1 MCFVKFVL
9 VLIVNV
15 FVLSGGWVINEVDFP
30 SLQGKGLD
38 PEDGN
43 DVEEFNE
50 LRFSLIYPGTKWCGA
65 GNVAD
70 SYDDLGSSRETDKC
84 CRAHDFCPDVISA
97 GETKYGLTN
106 SAFYSRLSCECDE
119 EFRRCLRTAS
129 TKTAKQIGTIYFNAL
144 RTQCFRE
151 DYPVVGCT
159 RRGGWL
165 NSKCLEPEFD
175 KSGARVFQWFDVPNY

>member
-1 MCFVKFVL
+1 MNCKAYK
-9 VLIVNV
+9 
-15 FVLSGGWVINEVDFP
+15 SGGWVINEVDFP

-159 RRGGWL
+159 RRGGYYLL
-165 NSKCLEPEFD
+165 NY
-175 KSGARVFQWFDVPNY
+175 PNL